1 MTVQHSPETQASLLA
16 RIPEVT
22 GLGLSHWFACL
33 EAGPGLVRADE
44 RARWLS
50 DEHTLPAAYAT
61 ALVREHDRR
70 RAAARG

>member
-1 MTVQHSPETQASLLA
+1 MHHSAQTHASLLA

-22 GLGLSHWFACL
+22 GQGLPYWFACL

-61 ALVREHDRR
+61 AIVDEHERR
-70 RAAARG
+70 RIASRA